1 MEKRKLTKEE
11 EEITVKFFGELLMLM
26 GHAVI
31 KDETKEQ
38 YCANIDA
45 FVEKY
50 SKYECTQELLHD
62 MEQQLAEMEKEA
74 AEATS

>member
-1 MEKRKLTKEE
+1 MEKRMLTKEE
-11 EEITVKFFGELLMLM
+11 EKITVEFFGELLMLI

-62 MEQQLAEMEKEA
+62 MEQQLADMEKEA